1 VLRDCDAP
9 ATAALLPYAA
19 LVEALRVAALELA
32 QGAIQCPQRQ
42 VVATAEGGAV
52 LSMLAVGADLAVHKF
67 VTVAPR
73 NRERGVPTVH
83 AQVTAWDTDI
93 GAQRL
98 SLDGATVT
106 GRRTAALSMLA
117 IQALLP
123 HRPRCIWLTGT
134 GVQARHHV
142 EALSELYPEARI
154 SVAGRT
160 PGASERFCA
169 SHAHLGPAVA
179 PAAPE
184 VVDDDIDVFIA
195 CTTSRE
201 PVYREA
207 ARADRLLVAV
217 GAYTPEAA
225 EIDAATVRGSRL
237 YVDDPRGAREEA
249 GDLIRAGVDWAR
261 VQPLAAALGDGR
273 RPAGPV
279 LFKSV
284 GCAAWDL
291 AAARVALRRG
301 GG

>member
-1 VLRDCDAP
+1 VKDCDAH

-19 LVEALRVAALELA
+19 LVEALRAAALELA
-32 QGAIQCPQRQ
+32 RGAIECPQRQ
-42 VVATAEGGAV
+42 VVATAGGGTL
-52 LSMLAVGADLAVHKF
+52 LSMLAAGTDLAVHKL

-73 NRERGVPTVH
+73 NRERGLPTVQ
-83 AQVTAWDTDI
+83 ALVTAWDADT

-98 SLDGATVT
+98 ALDGATVT

-123 HRPRCIWLTGT
+123 HRPRCVWLTGT
-134 GVQARHHV
+134 GAQARHHV
-142 EALSELYPEARI
+142 AALCELYPEVRI

-160 PGASERFCA
+160 PGASESFCTG
-169 SHAHLGPAVA
+169 HAHLGPALA
-179 PAAPE
+179 PAPPSIVA
-184 VVDDDIDVFIA
+184 DDIDVFIA

-201 PVYREA
+201 PVYREP

-217 GAYTPEAA
+217 GAFSADAA
-225 EIDAATVRGSRL
+225 EIDVATVLGSRL

-249 GDLIRAGVDWAR
+249 GDLIRAGVDWTR
-261 VQPLAAALGDGR
+261 VQPLAAALADGR
-273 RPAGPV
+273 PPAGPV

-291 AAARVALRRG
+291 AAARVALRQAG
-301 GG
+301 G